1 MDKKTLEKLIN
12 ISLDTG
18 ADFSEIFYEYT
29 TRKTFIL
36 EDSKIDR
43 VTTKIINGLGFR
55 LAKDK
60 EVVYASTSNLDYDN
74 LEKTVNTLKQSFS
87 GERQL
92 PVVVLKDKYI
102 KKVSN
107 NFDNN
112 YTLEEKK
119 DILLRIDQI
128 ARGYSPKIEQ
138 VKAILT
144 EEKQAMTV
152 ANHKGQYSKDKRTW
166 FRLVIQ
172 IYVKDGRKRDY
183 TYEAYGNSSGYNLF
197 DQLDLEREVKRLV
210 DIAIDKLDAIPC
222 PSGDMPVVIGP
233 SFGAVI
239 IHEACGHALEA
250 TAVARNL
257 SVLNDKLGEKVA
269 NEKVTII
276 DDGSIDGVWGSTFI
290 DDEGYKTRKNILIEN
305 GILKSYLYDEISTR
319 LKSHPITASCRRED
333 YTFLPTSRMN
343 NTYIQKGTDKVG
355 DMIASISYG
364 LYAKTMNG
372 GSVDTYTGDFNF
384 GVREA
389 YLIEDG
395 KITKMVKGASLI
407 GNTKDILMRIDM
419 ISDDLSLGTG
429 ICGST
434 SGHINV
440 TCGQPTIR
448 VNKILVGGDDK

>member
-92 PVVVLKDKYI
+92 PVVVLNDKYI

-119 DILLRIDQI
+119 NILLRIDQI

-144 EEKQAMTV
+144 EEKQAMTI

-172 IYVKDGRKRDY
+172 IYVKDGKKRDY

-222 PSGDMPVVIGP
+222 PSGDMPV
-233 SFGAVI
+233 
-239 IHEACGHALEA
+239 
-250 TAVARNL
+250 
-257 SVLNDKLGEKVA
+257 
-269 NEKVTII
+269 
-276 DDGSIDGVWGSTFI
+276 
-290 DDEGYKTRKNILIEN
+290 
-305 GILKSYLYDEISTR
+305 
-319 LKSHPITASCRRED
+319 AS
-333 YTFLPTSRMN
+333 
-343 NTYIQKGTDKVG
+343 K
-355 DMIASISYG
+355 A
-364 LYAKTMNG
+364 
-372 GSVDTYTGDFNF
+372 
-384 GVREA
+384 
-389 YLIEDG
+389 
-395 KITKMVKGASLI
+395 
-407 GNTKDILMRIDM
+407 
-419 ISDDLSLGTG
+419 
-429 ICGST
+429 
-434 SGHINV
+434 
-440 TCGQPTIR
+440 
-448 VNKILVGGDDK
+448 